1 MMESVLASTHP
12 VQLGIICG
20 VAFANSA
27 ALVLLNKHK
36 RSQQRAPQ
44 FSWTTRRNAFW
55 ALIATCVT
63 TSCVLDRFFA
73 IDGKFILPIKSCLG
87 LSSWTAGSVFFRYQG
102 RAAESNGRGELVVL
116 DSDSS
121 TSFPRCMAREGGR
134 YGRFRHGSDALDSV
148 CGNDPICFLSA
159 RCWTIVGPTV
169 QPDASNDAPPSH
181 LQAPSQV
188 PSRIHKQIDSVG
200 AVSRPTFG

>member
-1 MMESVLASTHP
+1 MMESALASTHP

-36 RSQQRAPQ
+36 RSQHRAPE

-73 IDGKFILPIKSCLG
+73 IDGKFILPIKSYVFAFPLG
-87 LSSWTAGSVFFRYQG
+87 AGSVFFRYQG
-102 RAAESNGRGELVVL
+102 RATESNGRGEFVVL

-121 TSFPRCMAREGGR
+121 TSVPRCMVREGGR
-134 YGRFRHGSDALDSV
+134 YGRFRHGADALDSV

-159 RCWTIVGPTV
+159 RCWTVVGSFV
-169 QPDASNDAPPSH
+169 QSDASNDAPP
-181 LQAPSQV
+181 
-188 PSRIHKQIDSVG
+188 
-200 AVSRPTFG
+200 